1 MVNRRLTTNEK
12 KELGGTKLVKSRKN
26 TLDVKL
32 EDFEHQL
39 VIGRG
44 HFGKVILSKMKLTG
58 KEYAI
63 KILRKDRLLD
73 EDQIE
78 HTRLEKDVLLELD
91 HPFLVGM
98 EYLFMDDLR
107 LYFVMPFVRGAE
119 LFSVKERKTRFNL
132 DEIRFYAAQATLALG
147 YLHEHQIAHRDLKLE
162 NVLVDEHGYLKLIDF
177 GLAKKFTPGTIAK
190 TVCGT
195 PEYIAPEIY
204 LGQA

>member
-1 MVNRRLTTNEK
+1 M
-12 KELGGTKLVKSRKN
+12 VKSRKN

-132 DEIRFYAAQATLALG
+132 NEIRFYAA
-147 YLHEHQIAHRDLKLE
+147 
-162 NVLVDEHGYLKLIDF
+162 
-177 GLAKKFTPGTIAK
+177 
-190 TVCGT
+190 
-195 PEYIAPEIY
+195 
-204 LGQA
+204 